1 MSLKENEVVRR
12 TQVALAAIRKAFGT
26 EEDEF
31 GATLFVSHHLEQLE
45 ADEWQSI
52 AASSTP
58 TPGEVLGLLQL
69 RSHWGDDEED
79 GIDVFD
85 FTLPGD
91 VTDYVVSVRF
101 DEAGEVENIS
111 MES

>member
-1 MSLKENEVVRR
+1 MSSKEDEVVRR
-12 TQVALAAIRKAFGT
+12 TQVALAAIREAFGT

-31 GATLFVSHHLEQLE
+31 GATLFVSHHLEE
-45 ADEWQSI
+45 IDAEEWQSI
-52 AASSTP
+52 AGTSNP
-58 TPGEVLGLLQL
+58 TPEEILGLLEL
-69 RSHWGDDEED
+69 RSHWDDDDED
-79 GIDVFD
+79 GIEVFD

-101 DEAGEVENIS
+101 GESGEVEEIS